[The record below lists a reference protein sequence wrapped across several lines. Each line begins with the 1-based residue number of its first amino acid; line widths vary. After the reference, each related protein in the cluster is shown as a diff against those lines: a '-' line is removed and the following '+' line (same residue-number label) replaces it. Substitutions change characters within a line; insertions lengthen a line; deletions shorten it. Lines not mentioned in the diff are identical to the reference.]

1 MNQATWTAV
10 DSYISEVMLG
20 SDPVQEETL
29 RRNAAGELPSIDVTP
44 NLGKLLYLLAKMRG
58 AKRILETGTLG
69 GYSTRWLAYA
79 LPPDGHLVTLEF
91 SEKHAEVAQAN
102 IARGGFADRVEVRVG
117 PALESLVELAG
128 EDEDAFDFIFPRRRQ
143 A

>member
-69 GYSTRWLAYA
+69 GYSTNMAGPCAASGRPSGDARVLRKTRA
-79 LPPDGHLVTLEF
+79 H
-91 SEKHAEVAQAN
+91 AN
-102 IARGGFADRVEVRVG
+102 IARGVFADRVEIRVG
-117 PALESLVELAG
+117 PALESLV
-128 EDEDAFDFIFPRRRQ
+128 
-143 A
+143 